1 VRSDYCSRPSR
12 LSGLSGPL
20 ATAALTGLSL
30 GAALARAEPT
40 PSSFDLY
47 LSGQTSQALADAR
60 LELERAERNSA
71 PAAHWQHLMYVAWLE
86 ESVGEHR
93 SSMSHATRALDVAAT
108 LDDPFRTGRSLC
120 WLGWSATS
128 LGLYPLALE
137 FYGDAIA
144 IGTRDGAI
152 LYPAVW
158 GLATQETGALLARMG
173 RLDEGAAHIETTL
186 DYARRHGIRTGVAEG
201 GAHLARIALARG
213 ELQQAT
219 ELADEAVRAAEDC
232 ACSAYNTNRARL
244 VQARTLL
251 EKARTNPK
259 LEHEAQRAIETA
271 LAGAEQVS
279 DRRHI
284 AEARLLLSRAIDPDE
299 LERRTQ
305 LVTSAV
311 DLLHAT
317 ESELRGSAE
326 AQLGSLLLESDR
338 EQVAAVYLRSGLE
351 LNEELLRKLD
361 SAYILGDLAEIDSL
375 AEDARASLSKW
386 MEAAT
391 RAESSGAWPLAAE
404 SQERLSEDL
413 QALGFLSLA
422 IEWTDKAL
430 DSLDRLLESASE
442 PERRQQLARR
452 RLLLSERLV
461 ERELELA
468 HAPPR
473 APSPRAPRPN
483 PAS

>member
-1 VRSDYCSRPSR
+1 VRAKRR
-12 LSGLSGPL
+12 SGLQAG
-20 ATAALTGLSL
+20 
-30 GAALARAEPT
+30 ALAAVALAAHCIAATHARADPES
-40 PSSFDLY
+40 SSFNLY
-47 LSGQTSQALADAR
+47 VSDSASKALADAKR
-60 LELERAERNSA
+60 ELQRAERNAA
-71 PAAHWQHLMYVAWLE
+71 PDARWQHLMYVAWLE
-86 ESVGEHR
+86 ESLGEHR
-93 SSMSHATRALDVAAT
+93 SSMAHATRALDIAAT
-108 LDDPFRTGRSLC
+108 LGDPFRTGRSLC

-137 FYGDAIA
+137 FYEEAIA
-144 IGTRDGAI
+144 IALKDDAI
-152 LYPAVW
+152 LHPAVW

-186 DYARRHGIRTGVAEG
+186 DYARRHGILTGVAEG
-201 GAHLARIALARG
+201 GAHLARIALTRG
-213 ELQQAT
+213 ELDEAT
-219 ELADEAVRAAEDC
+219 ELAEEAVRASEDC

-244 VQARTLL
+244 VQARVLL

-259 LEHEAQRAIETA
+259 LEHVALRAILTA
-271 LAGAEQVS
+271 LAGAEQAS
-279 DRRHI
+279 DRRHV
-284 AEARLLLSRAIDPDE
+284 AEARLLLSRAVDPEE

-317 ESELRGSAE
+317 GSELRGSAE

-361 SAYILGDLAEIDSL
+361 SAYILGDLAEIDAL
-375 AEDARASLSKW
+375 ADDTRASLAKW
-386 MEAAT
+386 IEAAT

-413 QALGFLSLA
+413 YALGLLSIA
-422 IEWTDKAL
+422 AEWTDKAL
-430 DSLDRLLESASE
+430 DSLDRLLESSRD
-442 PERRQQLARR
+442 PERRQHLTRR

-461 ERELELA
+461 ELELQLA
-468 HAPPR
+468 HAPP
-473 APSPRAPRPN
+473 AAPR
-483 PAS
+483 